1 MMAPISELV
10 LSENEGLWSCI
21 FSEANFNF
29 RVFRHLSSPEW
40 NADIF
45 YSPKLGQRWV
55 ALANKQ
61 TGFKKI
67 MRFSAEVSL
76 LSIEGLLETEF
87 SVTERKRPLH

>member
-1 MMAPISELV
+1 MGSESATSSGKNVKINVTVAYARLLKIRSLV
-10 LSENEGLWSCI
+10 SLQ
-21 FSEANFNF
+21 
-29 RVFRHLSSPEW
+29 W